1 MIRNHLRSN
10 AIGCAVGL
18 VALFVALGGNAAADH
33 PGGAD
38 TISTEDI
45 INGQVFSND
54 ISNSNGVRS
63 ADVRDDTEDEGG
75 LAAIDLAANSVG
87 ASEIAAEA
95 CDHSRHRE

>member
-10 AIGCAVGL
+10 AIGCAIGL

-45 INGQVFSND
+45 INGQVHTSD

-63 ADVRDDTEDEGG
+63 DDVRDDTSSTAASPRST
-75 LAAIDLAANSVG
+75 LAPTASVPRRS
-87 ASEIAAEA
+87 APK
-95 CDHSRHRE
+95 R

>member
-10 AIGCAVGL
+10 AIGCAIGL

-45 INGQVFSND
+45 INGQVHTSD

-63 ADVRDDTEDEGG
+63 DDVRDDTLLDGG
-75 LAAIDLAANSVG
+75 LAAIDLAATASVPRRS
-87 ASEIAAEA
+87 APK
-95 CDHSRHRE
+95 R